1 MISVVMPLGQR
12 NHSPAFWLLRG
23 LLYIVASTVGGAL
36 VGGLVSALGGLVRS
50 WLPLPV
56 ALGVLVVVALAY
68 ALHELHVW
76 RLPHPERAWQV
87 PNEWIVRRPLLGV
100 VAFGL
105 TIGTGLFTYI
115 PFTSFYLLLAWEA
128 LLTPPA
134 LGAAL
139 GAAYGLARALPV
151 LVGGWITWRGRPML
165 PVHTRLMD
173 AQRAL
178 HRVTGGLLLL
188 AAAALI
194 ALPLLTH

>member
-1 MISVVMPLGQR
+1 M
-12 NHSPAFWLLRG
+12 
-23 LLYIVASTVGGAL
+23 ASTGGGAL
-36 VGGLVSALGGLVRS
+36 VGAGVSALGGLVRP

-56 ALGVLVVVALAY
+56 ALGALVIVALAY
-68 ALHELHVW
+68 ALHELHLW

-87 PNEWIVRRPLLGV
+87 PNAWIVRRPLLGV

-105 TIGTGLFTYI
+105 TLGMGLFTYI

-128 LLTPPA
+128 LLTSPL

-139 GAAYGLARALPV
+139 GATYGLARALPV
-151 LVGGWITWRGRPML
+151 LVGGWVTWRGQPIVPL
-165 PVHTRLMD
+165 HTGLMG

-188 AAAALI
+188 AAALLLV
-194 ALPLLTH
+194 LPLLPH